1 MCVPLQAASSS
12 SSQRIL
18 EELLS
23 SARTFKQTLRTSSF
37 YLNKDGVRWGWE
49 WIGRLAE
56 NRVTGP
62 HHGQCAARVWTEDV
76 VEGHGCQRQ
85 SYLAPLPFCYTI
97 KPTCI
102 LNSKIK
108 RKDYKDWYYGVLQ
121 KVWRNSFLSTMGV
134 GVNWYL
140 FKRSFWLFLLQFKY
154 WSSLTQQC

>member
-1 MCVPLQAASSS
+1 MGDLLKTG
-12 SSQRIL
+12 SQDPTMGSVLL
-18 EELLS
+18 ES
-23 SARTFKQTLRTSSF
+23 
-37 YLNKDGVRWGWE
+37 
-49 WIGRLAE
+49 
-56 NRVTGP
+56 
-62 HHGQCAARVWTEDV
+62 GQQDV

-140 FKRSFWLFLLQFKY
+140 FKRSF
-154 WSSLTQQC
+154 